1 MNQVVWIID
10 GSVPNGI
17 RECEV
22 IRHENGEYVLQYIQ
36 HGVTLSVLR
45 SEKDVFLDKD
55 QAIAMLHSFKVKS
68 PKV

>member
-17 RECEV
+17 RECEA

-45 SEKDVFLDKD
+45 EDKDVFLNKD
-55 QAIAMLHSFKVKS
+55 EAVAMLHSFRVKS